1 MIAAIQ
7 ATYPSKRDSPC
18 ISIHTDTTFHV
29 YDPPLPEAAEDHEV
43 IRRREPCA
51 RRVGEPVITD
61 LTVHNPREH
70 AVHLVAIDSCMY
82 DSGDITRCDCAL
94 IREPEIHFVEFKHG
108 VKTRRSERVKECIP
122 QLAATIND
130 FIKAG
135 IIAPGSEVLAI
146 ACVGFQEE
154 LPPRS
159 AQLEIRTV
167 QLNNLVEAGVAV
179 RLLVT
184 DTTTFA

>member
-1 MIAAIQ
+1 MIDAIQ
-7 ATYPSKRDSPC
+7 AAYPSKRDFPC
-18 ISIHTDTTFHV
+18 INAHTDILFHV
-29 YDPPLPEAAEDHEV
+29 YDPPLSEAAEAPEA
-43 IRRREPCA
+43 ILRREPCA

-61 LTVHNPREH
+61 LTVHNPQEH
-70 AVHLVAIDSCMY
+70 AVHLVSIDSCMY
-82 DSGDITRCDCAL
+82 ESSDTTRCDCAL
-94 IREPEIHFVEFKHG
+94 VREREIHFVEFKHG
-108 VKTRRSERVKECIP
+108 VKTRRSERVKNCIP

-130 FIKAG
+130 FIRAG

-159 AQLEIRTV
+159 AQLEVRTV